1 VQDVILRYI
10 SCGFGE
16 MMLEQRDSIVYVQDV
31 ILRYISCGFGE
42 IGIRAGFRFLSGN
55 G

>member
-1 VQDVILRYI
+1 
-10 SCGFGE
+10 